1 MVKLKCLIFFYF
13 VVNVVYLLT
22 MVFDFN
28 PLIQIKEI
36 QSDNGCKC
44 KYNSPRNIHFNQ
56 LGWQKNMNK
65 TKREMS
71 RDLVRWNAPKW
82 VPESIKA
89 PNSKAKLANTPTP
102 IESRDL
108 RTG

>member
-1 MVKLKCLIFFYF
+1 
-13 VVNVVYLLT
+13 
-22 MVFDFN
+22 
-28 PLIQIKEI
+28 
-36 QSDNGCKC
+36 
-44 KYNSPRNIHFNQ
+44 
-56 LGWQKNMNK
+56 
-65 TKREMS
+65 MS